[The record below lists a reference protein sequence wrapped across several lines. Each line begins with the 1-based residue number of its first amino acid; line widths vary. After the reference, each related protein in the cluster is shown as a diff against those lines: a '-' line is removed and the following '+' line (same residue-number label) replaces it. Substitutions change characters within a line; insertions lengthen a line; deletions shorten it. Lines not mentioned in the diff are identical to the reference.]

1 MNSPSQLS
9 RRRFLSQTGCA
20 GMSALPL
27 LNTLLNL
34 RLMQGIASADTP
46 PAKNEYRAL
55 VCILLAGG
63 NDSFNML
70 VPREASAYATYQTSR
85 SNLALTPSQLIDIH
99 PIGLPPMGVHHLM
112 PELANLFETGK
123 AAFIANVGSLIEPV
137 QNRHQVAN
145 NLKRLPLGL
154 YSHSDQIEQW
164 QTSIPHARSGI
175 GWGGRMADVLKD
187 LNIQQAVP
195 MNISLDG
202 SNVFQTGNTVAEYSI
217 TPTGA
222 VGLSGYSPGWQQFR
236 EVQNALSSAVDSQLT
251 QQYSNLLSQ
260 TFNQRKKQ
268 SLDAYQ
274 IFANATAPALPSGA
288 TFPNTYLGQRLQMI
302 AKAIQG
308 RSAVGAT
315 RQTFF
320 IQWGGWDHHSD
331 VLDGQAAMLPQVSAA
346 VGAFYN
352 ALTAIGAAQ
361 GLPLE
366 NQVTLFSISDFGRT
380 LTSNSRGSDHA
391 WGGHQFVVNG
401 SMRGSTPLQ
410 TKGQRIYG
418 QYPSLALN
426 RETGAEANPLDTGRG
441 RFIPTT
447 SCDQFFAELALWLG
461 VSKSNLP
468 LVFPNLANFYSIANS
483 APPLGF
489 LL

>member
-1 MNSPSQLS
+1 MNSVNKLS
-9 RRRFLSQTGCA
+9 RRAFLRQAGCT

-34 RLMQGIASADTP
+34 RLMQGVAAADTP
-46 PAKNEYRAL
+46 PANGEYRAL

-70 VPREASAYATYQTSR
+70 VPREASAYATYQSSR
-85 SNLALTPSQLIDIH
+85 SNLALTPAQLININ
-99 PIGLPPMGVHHLM
+99 PIGLPQFGVHYLM

-123 AAFIANVGSLIEPV
+123 AAFVANVGSLIEPV
-137 QNRHQVAN
+137 QNRTQVAQ

-164 QTSIPHARSGI
+164 QTSIPHSRSGI
-175 GWGGRMADVLKD
+175 GWGGRMADLLKD
-187 LNIQQAVP
+187 LNANQTVP

-217 TPTGA
+217 TPSGA
-222 VGLSGYSPGWQQFR
+222 VGLTGYNAGWVQYADL
-236 EVQNALSSAVDSQLT
+236 QNAMSSAVDNQLAQT
-251 QQYSNLLSQ
+251 YSNVLAQ
-260 TFNQRKKQ
+260 TFNSRKKQ
-268 SLDAYQ
+268 ALDAYQ
-274 IFANATAPALPSGA
+274 IFANASAPALPNGV
-288 TFPNTYLGQRLQMI
+288 TFPNSYLGTRLQMI

-308 RSAVGAT
+308 RAAIGAA

-320 IQWGGWDHHSD
+320 INWGGWDHHSD
-331 VLDGQAAMLPQVSAA
+331 VLDNQAAMLPQVSAA

-352 ALTAIGAAQ
+352 ALVALGI
-361 GLPLE
+361 E
-366 NQVTLFSISDFGRT
+366 NKVTLFTISDFGRT

-391 WGGHQFVVNG
+391 WGGNQFVVG
-401 SMRGSTPLQ
+401 GAVAGR
-410 TKGQRIYG
+410 KIYG
-418 QYPSLALN
+418 SYPSLTLN
-426 RETGAEANPLDTGRG
+426 PDSGPEQNPLDTGRG

-468 LVFPNLANFYSIANS
+468 LIFPNIGNFYSTASS
-483 APPLGF
+483 APPMGF

>member
-1 MNSPSQLS
+1 MNSANKLS
-9 RRRFLSQTGCA
+9 RRSFLRQAGCT

-34 RLMQGIASADTP
+34 RLMQGVAAADTP
-46 PAKNEYRAL
+46 PATGEYRAL

-85 SNLALTPSQLIDIH
+85 SNLALTPAQLININ
-99 PIGLPPMGVHHLM
+99 PIGLPQYGVHYLM
-112 PELANLFETGK
+112 PELANLFESGK
-123 AAFIANVGSLIEPV
+123 AAFVANVGSLIEPV
-137 QNRHQVAN
+137 QNRTQVAQ

-164 QTSIPHARSGI
+164 QTSIPHSRSGI
-175 GWGGRMADVLKD
+175 GWGGRMADLLKD
-187 LNIQQAVP
+187 LNANQTVP

-217 TPTGA
+217 TTDGA
-222 VGLSGYSPGWQQFR
+222 VGLTGYNAGWVQYADL
-236 EVQNALSSAVDSQLT
+236 QNAMSSAVDHQLAQT
-251 QQYSNLLSQ
+251 YSNVLAQ
-260 TFNQRKKQ
+260 TFNARKKQ
-268 SLDAYQ
+268 ALDAYQ
-274 IFANATAPALPSGA
+274 IFANATAGSLPNGV

-308 RSAVGAT
+308 RAAIGAV

-320 IQWGGWDHHSD
+320 INWGGWDHHSD
-331 VLDGQAAMLPQVSAA
+331 VLDNQAAMLPQVSAA

-352 ALTAIGAAQ
+352 ALVALGI
-361 GLPLE
+361 E
-366 NQVTLFSISDFGRT
+366 NKVTLFTISDFGRT

-391 WGGHQFVVNG
+391 WGGNQFVVG
-401 SMRGSTPLQ
+401 GAVAG
-410 TKGQRIYG
+410 KKIYG
-418 QYPSLALN
+418 AYPSLTLN
-426 RETGAEANPLDTGRG
+426 PDSGPEQNPLDTGRG

-447 SCDQFFAELALWLG
+447 SCDQMFAELALWLG

-468 LVFPNLANFYSIANS
+468 LIFPNIGNFYSTASS